1 MDTAISS
8 SHAGQK
14 EQDLFRTISQAALLT
29 GTLDIIAANIHF
41 YFDTG
46 RAASLKLF
54 GTEEAVP
61 FFSYLAH
68 GGMCKYIAK
77 AVFGD
82 LATSGGALMIVWGI
96 VFHYIIAF
104 LFTAFLFII
113 YTSMIK
119 WLQRKLVVAIIYG
132 LFIWITMNLLVIPL
146 SKINKFPSDPINAIT
161 ALFIVTL
168 LIGWPVCVAAQRF
181 YARKGRV

>member
-1 MDTAISS
+1 MNTVLAST
-8 SHAGQK
+8 HTGQK
-14 EQDLFRTISQAALLT
+14 KPDMFRTISQAALLT

-46 RAASLKLF
+46 RAASLRLF

-61 FFSYLAH
+61 FFSYLAN
-68 GGMCKYIAK
+68 GGMCKYIAR

-82 LATSGGALMIVWGI
+82 LATTGGTLMIVWGI

-104 LFTAFLFII
+104 LFTAFLFVT
-113 YTSMIK
+113 YTWMIK
-119 WLQRKLVVAIIYG
+119 RLQNKSVVVIIYG
-132 LFIWITMNLLVIPL
+132 LFIWMMMNLLVIPL
-146 SKINKFPSDPINAIT
+146 SKINKFPSDPVNAIT

-168 LIGWPVCVAAQRF
+168 LIGWPVCLVAHRF
-181 YARKGRV
+181 YARKGVV